1 MSTFEPEY
9 FEVIIRVY
17 CKWALSKA
25 PVQTTHFTCG
35 ELNEN
40 LLFSLVNCIRLNQR
54 CDVWT
59 KPKTFWKS
67 RRHNYSWKA
76 INFDSVLLV
85 SFQSSHSLKKKKAPS
100 QVYPSIILP
109 YPSRFACCESDT
121 ASSFCVP
128 AFFPILVFNSALIII
143 PWTPDIGTQ
152 NSTFTRHDKLT
163 KLWKL

>member
-1 MSTFEPEY
+1 M
-9 FEVIIRVY
+9 
-17 CKWALSKA
+17 
-25 PVQTTHFTCG
+25 THFTCG

-85 SFQSSHSLKKKKAPS
+85 SFQSSHIKKKKKPLPR
-100 QVYPSIILP
+100 YTLSIILP

-128 AFFPILVFNSALIII
+128 AFFPILVFIRHWSLSPGLLILALKIQRLRVMTNLLNFESYSIVCRNTNRKRI
-143 PWTPDIGTQ
+143 TWVFLKYSLEPITT
-152 NSTFTRHDKLT
+152 
-163 KLWKL
+163 